1 MDHRWWL
8 RPLNRTF
15 EQKEHHHNQILP
27 MINLWSCKRNR
38 VKWNLPVPPMV
49 TRMQG
54 QMYFYAVCR
63 CSKTHSGFAHKA
75 AGPLA
80 ATGGAGTSGGRRTVE
95 ACFSDTERR
104 LCPEKHKK
112 HAHVCVCLST
122 NRHSHT
128 HTSLMRAPYII
139 FVHNLICLSP
149 AVYCAM
155 VTGPTPGPPP
165 PPRCRHTFLWFAAW
179 LQQQQPAS
187 CSSAAT
193 HKKNEGRRRRRKK
206 NEGKRRRRRR
216 SAVWSHP
223 SGSECDRT
231 LHASYK
237 VSLRRKPVLFH
248 QVADAYHLPQ
258 LLIFFWMI

>member
-1 MDHRWWL
+1 MKTT
-8 RPLNRTF
+8 RPPDGHT
-15 EQKEHHHNQILP
+15 HA
-27 MINLWSCKRNR
+27 
-38 VKWNLPVPPMV
+38 
-49 TRMQG
+49 
-54 QMYFYAVCR
+54 QMYFYAACR

-80 ATGGAGTSGGRRTVE
+80 GTGGAGTSGGRRTVE

-155 VTGPTPGPPP
+155 VTGPTPGPPLP
-165 PPRCRHTFLWFAAW
+165 PAADTPSFDSLRGCSSSSRQAAALQPRTRRMKGGGGGGRRMKGRGGGGGEVQSDHTPRAQSATARCTHRTKSRSGANLCYSTR
-179 LQQQQPAS
+179 LPTLIIS
-187 CSSAAT
+187 CS
-193 HKKNEGRRRRRKK
+193 
-206 NEGKRRRRRR
+206 
-216 SAVWSHP
+216 
-223 SGSECDRT
+223 
-231 LHASYK
+231 Y
-237 VSLRRKPVLFH
+237 
-248 QVADAYHLPQ
+248 
-258 LLIFFWMI
+258 